1 MIRTAA
7 FCATL
12 SIDEETLE
20 VWTASGWL
28 EPRRVSGEPLFSD
41 VDEARGRFIFALQRD
56 MGINDSGIGVIL
68 DLVDQIHG
76 LRGTM
81 QELVEA
87 LGEQPEDIRR
97 AIAAAAERR
106 RG

>member
-12 SIDEETLE
+12 SIDEDTLE

-28 EPRRVSGEPLFSD
+28 EPRRVSGEALFSD
-41 VDEARGRFIFALQRD
+41 VDEARGRFIFALERD
-56 MGINDSGIGVIL
+56 MGVNEAGIGVIL
-68 DLVDQIHG
+68 DLIDQIHG

-81 QELVEA
+81 QELVDA

-97 AIAAAAERR
+97 AIAAAAQKR

>member
-56 MGINDSGIGVIL
+56 MGINEAGIGVIL

-106 RG
+106 R

>member
-1 MIRTAA
+1 MIRVSA

-28 EPRRVSGEPLFSD
+28 LPVEEAGEPAFT
-41 VDEARGRFIFALQRD
+41 EADLARARFIVALRTD
-56 MGINDSGIGVIL
+56 MGVNDAGIGLIL

-76 LRGTM
+76 LRGTVADLM
-81 QELVEA
+81 EA
-87 LGEQPEDIRR
+87 LAAQPEEVRR
-97 AIAAAAERR
+97 AVLGWR